1 MYEYT
6 ILLYLLY
13 TTHVHMQCA
22 FEVDQLPTRINIC
35 LVSRVSQL
43 LVFRF
48 AFRVT
53 FLFLILFI
61 FFITSEWSCCH
72 SEHTQTHTH
81 ILDFFILKTY
91 IITSWCV
98 FTVNIYVY
106 LSHFSVRSAATTPV
120 AAAFKFWRNNM
131 GSPCRRCLSYAVV
144 R

>member
-35 LVSRVSQL
+35 LVSQVSQP

-53 FLFLILFI
+53 FLFLILFL
-61 FFITSEWSCCH
+61 FFHYEQMKLLPFRAHSNTHTYIGFLHIENIHNNKLMRVYGQYICVSFAFFGEERSHDTGSCCF
-72 SEHTQTHTH
+72 Q
-81 ILDFFILKTY
+81 ILTE
-91 IITSWCV
+91 
-98 FTVNIYVY
+98 
-106 LSHFSVRSAATTPV
+106 
-120 AAAFKFWRNNM
+120 
-131 GSPCRRCLSYAVV
+131 
-144 R
+144 